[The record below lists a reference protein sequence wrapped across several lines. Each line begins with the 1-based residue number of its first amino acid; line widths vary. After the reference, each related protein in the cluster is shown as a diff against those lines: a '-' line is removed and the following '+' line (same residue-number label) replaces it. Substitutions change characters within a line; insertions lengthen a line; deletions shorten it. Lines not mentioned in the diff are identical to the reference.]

1 METNPVSSRSPPALG
16 FGEAAIVL
24 EGSITAHTA
33 APIWRRAL
41 ETLRHSSSGQPA
53 IVDASHLEHIDDVG
67 IALLFDLATRQSAS
81 GAGVEIRGLAPKFA
95 SLIEGYDPKAVNPTC

>member
-1 METNPVSSRSPPALG
+1 MEKTNPVSSRSPPAAG

-41 ETLRHSSSGQPA
+41 ETLRHSPG
-53 IVDASHLEHIDDVG
+53 G
-67 IALLFDLATRQSAS
+67 
-81 GAGVEIRGLAPKFA
+81 
-95 SLIEGYDPKAVNPTC
+95 